1 VSAGRGLD
9 GVDDALQTPTHRYD
23 DTPIRFP
30 NRAVGTRSCAIRR
43 CTSRPNFRFCPT
55 IPRTVREMLAFQCS
69 LDVLRRIARE
79 RVPTAGRAQTFIVTW
94 RPFRL
99 TASLT
104 PIQPPIL
111 SMTEKPE
118 FSDRRYSRRDF
129 RNVRAYKA
137 LVSALRH
144 AQGCNFSRK
153 SGKKTKND
161 QNGLK
166 IK

>member
-79 RVPTAGRAQTFIVTW
+79 RVPTARRTQTFNVPW
-94 RPFRL
+94 
-99 TASLT
+99 AS
-104 PIQPPIL
+104 I
-111 SMTEKPE
+111 PE